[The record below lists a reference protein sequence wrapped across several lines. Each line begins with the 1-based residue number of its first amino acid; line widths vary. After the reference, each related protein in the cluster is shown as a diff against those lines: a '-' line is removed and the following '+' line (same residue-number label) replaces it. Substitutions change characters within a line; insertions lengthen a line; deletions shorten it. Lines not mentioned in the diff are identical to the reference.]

1 MSQPVLPLKQ
11 SRRGL
16 LGEDSKYGI
25 VQSAHDKDATF
36 NKEFY
41 R

>member
-1 MSQPVLPLKQ
+1 MGQPVLPLKQ
-11 SRRGL
+11 TRRGL
-16 LGEDSKYGI
+16 YGDDSKCGL
-25 VQSAHDKDATF
+25 VQSAHYKDATF